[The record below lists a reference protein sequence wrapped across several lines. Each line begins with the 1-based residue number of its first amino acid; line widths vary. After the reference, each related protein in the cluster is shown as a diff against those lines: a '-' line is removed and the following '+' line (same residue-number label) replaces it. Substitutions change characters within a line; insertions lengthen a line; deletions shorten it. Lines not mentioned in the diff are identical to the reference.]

1 MDSMR
6 QGQNKVALAI
16 TILKENN
23 MKQATA
29 PDTRPAI
36 AFDTGTEVK
45 TIMDALRAYRVY
57 EVTDEENK
65 EYIRKIEDQFEL
77 VLKMFLKK

>member
-1 MDSMR
+1 
-6 QGQNKVALAI
+6 
-16 TILKENN
+16 

-36 AFDTGTEVK
+36 AFDTATEVK

-57 EVTDEENK
+57 EVTDEEKK
-65 EYIRKIEDQFEL
+65 EYIRKLEDEHEK
-77 VLKMFLKK
+77 VLNMFKGE

>member
-1 MDSMR
+1 MR

-57 EVTDEENK
+57 EVTDEEYK

>member
-23 MKQATA
+23 MKQTTA

-77 VLKMFLKK
+77 VLKMFLRK